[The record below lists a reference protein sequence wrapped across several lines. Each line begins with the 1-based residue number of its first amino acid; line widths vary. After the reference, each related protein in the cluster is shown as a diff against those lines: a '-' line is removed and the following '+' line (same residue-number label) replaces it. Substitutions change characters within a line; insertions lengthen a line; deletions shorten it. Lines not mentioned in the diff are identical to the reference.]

1 MGDNIDKF
9 FKNYFYG
16 IMEDLLIV
24 RVKYFLFFRLLNIFN
39 FEFVIYILF
48 IFFKLVIYFNILF
61 VFLIIFIF

>member
-39 FEFVIYILF
+39 FEFVIYIF
-48 IFFKLVIYFNILF
+48 
-61 VFLIIFIF
+61 